1 VDVAAHP
8 VEQHEAHDHIHPAPT
23 GFIQKYVFSIDHK
36 VIAIQYFVTGL
47 LFMLIAGSFAELMR
61 IQLWNPKGTFMDY
74 HTFNQMFT
82 MHGTVMVWL
91 VLIPLVTGS
100 LGNLVMPLQIGAR
113 DVAFPWLNMLSFW
126 LIPVSGLILFS
137 AFLLPDGAPAAGWT
151 EYPPISIQQGTGGIF
166 YSVAIIVVGISS
178 TLTGLNFLVTIFKM
192 RAPGMTWTR
201 MPLFTWATF
210 ATALINLFATVA
222 LSAALLA
229 LLLAQA
235 FNVPFFDPAR
245 GGSPILYQHM
255 FWFYSHP
262 AVYIFILPAFGVISE
277 VLPTFA
283 RKTIFG
289 YKMIAFSSLAIAILG
304 FAVWAHHM
312 FPSGI
317 APWLQIPFMI
327 LTYLIG
333 IPTGIKIFSWMA
345 TLWGGRIQFTTSMMY
360 ALAFLGTFSFGGIT
374 GVYLACVPADFHEH
388 GSYFVVAHFHYVVG
402 GGAVAAFFAGFY
414 YWFPKAS
421 GRMLSEKMGHLS
433 FWLFM
438 IGLTGTF
445 MPMHWLGLEG
455 MPRRYASYEVFAKA
469 FPDAVFWNRVES
481 LSSGLMVLSV
491 LLVAINIIRSLHSGR
506 RAGNNPW
513 GARTLEWMISSPAP
527 YYNFKKIPIVLDK
540 PYDFTQP
547 LPYRNLDTEDQDPY
561 PLPSEAALPRGNTV
575 AVGA

>member
-1 VDVAAHP
+1 MSVAAHST
-8 VEQHEAHDHIHPAPT
+8 EAFESAHDHIHPAPQ

-47 LFMLIAGSFAELMR
+47 FFMLIGGSFAELIR
-61 IQLWNPKGTFMDY
+61 LQLWNPKGTFMEY
-74 HTFNQMFT
+74 HTYNQMFT

-91 VLIPLVTGS
+91 VLIPLVTGA

-113 DVAFPWLNMLSFW
+113 DVAFPWLNMVSFW

-137 AFLLPDGAPAAGWT
+137 SFFVGAPSAGWT
-151 EYPPISIQQGTGGIF
+151 EYPPISIQQGPGGALWCL
-166 YSVAIIVVGISS
+166 SIIVVGISS
-178 TLTGLNFLVTIFKM
+178 TLTGLNFLVTVFKM

-229 LLLAQA
+229 LFFAQVYD
-235 FNVPFFDPAR
+235 VPFFDPSR
-245 GGSPILYQHM
+245 GGSPLLYQHM

-345 TLWGGRIQFTTSMMY
+345 TIWGGRIQFTTPMLY
-360 ALAFLGTFSFGGIT
+360 AIAFIGTFSFGGIT
-374 GVYLACVPADFHEH
+374 GVYLACVPVDLHEH
-388 GSYFVVAHFHYVVG
+388 GSYFVVGHFHYVVAG
-402 GGAVAAFFAGFY
+402 GSVAAFFAGFY
-414 YWFPKAS
+414 YWFPKAT
-421 GRMLSEKMGHLS
+421 GRLLNERMGKAG

-445 MPMHWLGLEG
+445 LPMHWLGLEG

-469 FPDAVFWNRVES
+469 FPDAVFWNRFES
-481 LSSGLMVLSV
+481 CSSFLMVASV
-491 LLVAINIIRSLHSGR
+491 GLIAINIVMSMRNGR
-506 RAGNNPW
+506 KAGNNPW

-527 YYNFKKIPIVLDK
+527 YYNFKKIPTVLDR
-540 PYDFTQP
+540 PYDFTAP
-547 LPYRNLDTEDQDPY
+547 LPYLNLDDEDQDPY
-561 PLPSEAALPRGNTV
+561 PVPSEAVLKRPRA
-575 AVGA
+575 AVPAGA

>member
-1 VDVAAHP
+1 VSVAAHP
-8 VEQHEAHDHIHPAPT
+8 TDLHASAHDHIHPAPE

-47 LFMLIAGSFAELMR
+47 FFMLIAGAFAELIR
-61 IQLWNPKGTFMDY
+61 VQLWNPKGTFMEY
-74 HTFNQMFT
+74 HTYNQMFT

-113 DVAFPWLNMLSFW
+113 DVAFPWLNMVSFW
-126 LIPVSGLILFS
+126 LIPVSGIILFS
-137 AFLLPDGAPAAGWT
+137 SFFVGAPSAGWT
-151 EYPPISIQQGTGGIF
+151 EYPPISIQQGPGGALWCL
-166 YSVAIIVVGISS
+166 AIIVVGISS
-178 TLTGLNFLVTIFKM
+178 TLTGLNFLVTVFKM

-229 LLLAQA
+229 LFFAQVYD
-235 FNVPFFDPAR
+235 VPFFDPAR
-245 GGSPILYQHM
+245 GGSPLLYQHM

-345 TLWGGRIQFTTSMMY
+345 TIWGGRIQFTTPMLY
-360 ALAFLGTFSFGGIT
+360 AIAFIGTFSFGGIT
-374 GVYLACVPADFHEH
+374 GVYLACVPADLHEH
-388 GSYFVVAHFHYVVG
+388 GSYFVVGHFHYVVAG
-402 GGAVAAFFAGFY
+402 GSVAAFFAGFY
-414 YWFPKAS
+414 YWFPKAT
-421 GRMLSEKMGHLS
+421 GRLLNERMGKTG

-438 IGLTGTF
+438 AGLTGTF
-445 MPMHWLGLEG
+445 LPMHWLGLEG

-469 FPDAVFWNRVES
+469 FPDAVFWNRFES
-481 LSSGLMVLSV
+481 VSSFLMVASV
-491 LLVAINIIRSLHSGR
+491 GLIAINIVLSLRSGR
-506 RAGNNPW
+506 KAGNNPW

-527 YYNFKKIPIVLDK
+527 YYNFKKIPIVLDR
-540 PYDFTQP
+540 PYDFTAP
-547 LPYRNLDTEDQDPY
+547 LPYLNLDDEHQAPF
-561 PLPSEAALPRGNTV
+561 PVPSEAVLKRPRV
-575 AVGA
+575 AVPAGA

>member
-1 VDVAAHP
+1 MDVAAHP
-8 VEQHEAHDHIHPAPT
+8 IEQHGAHDHIHPAPQ
-23 GFIQKYVFSIDHK
+23 GFIAKYVFSIDHK

-61 IQLWNPKGTFMDY
+61 IQLWNPKGTFLSY

-100 LGNLVMPLQIGAR
+100 LGNMVMPLQIGAR

-126 LIPVSGLILFS
+126 LIPVAGLILFS
-137 AFLLPDGAPAAGWT
+137 AFIFPDGAPAAGWT
-151 EYPPISIQQGTGGIF
+151 EYPPISLEQGTGGALWCL
-166 YSVAIIVVGISS
+166 AIIVVGVSS
-178 TLTGLNFLVTIFKM
+178 TLTGLNFLVTVFKM

-229 LLLAQA
+229 LFLAQVYG
-235 FNVPFFDPAR
+235 VPFFDPAR
-245 GGSPILYQHM
+245 GGSPILFQHM

-327 LTYLIG
+327 LTYIIG

-345 TLWGGRIQFTTSMMY
+345 TIWGGRIQFTTPMLY
-360 ALAFLGTFSFGGIT
+360 ALAFIGTFSFGGIT
-374 GVYLACVPADFHEH
+374 GVYLACVPVDLHEH
-388 GSYFVVAHFHYVVG
+388 GSYFVVAHFHYVVA
-402 GGAVAAFFAGFY
+402 GGAVTAFFAGFN
-414 YWFPKAS
+414 YWFPKAT
-421 GRMLSEKMGHLS
+421 GRLLSEKLGKTS

-445 MPMHWLGLEG
+445 LPMHWLGLEG

-469 FPDAVFWNRVES
+469 FPDAVFWNRFES
-481 LSSGLMVLSV
+481 VSSFLMVLSV
-491 LLVAINIIRSLHSGR
+491 ALTVVNIVMSLRSGR

-540 PYDFTQP
+540 PYDYTQP
-547 LPYRNLDTEDQDPY
+547 LPYRNLDEETDPY
-561 PLPSEAALPRGNTV
+561 PVPSEAVLPRHGA

>member
-1 VDVAAHP
+1 MSVAAHP
-8 VEQHEAHDHIHPAPT
+8 IDTHSAHDHIHPAPQ
-23 GFIQKYVFSIDHK
+23 GFIAKYVFSIDHK

-47 LFMLIAGSFAELMR
+47 LFMLVGGSFAELIR
-61 IQLWNPKGTFMDY
+61 LQLWNPKGTFMEY
-74 HTFNQMFT
+74 HTYNQMFT

-100 LGNLVMPLQIGAR
+100 LGNLIMPLQIGAR
-113 DVAFPWLNMLSFW
+113 DVAFPWLNMVSFW

-137 AFLLPDGAPAAGWT
+137 SFFVGAPSAGWT
-151 EYPPISIQQGTGGIF
+151 EYPPISIQQGPGGALWAL
-166 YSVAIIVVGISS
+166 SIIVVGISS
-178 TLTGLNFLVTIFKM
+178 TLTGLNFVVTVFKM

-229 LLLAQA
+229 LFFAQV
-235 FNVPFFDPAR
+235 FDVPFFDAAR
-245 GGSPILYQHM
+245 GGSPLLYQHM

-262 AVYIFILPAFGVISE
+262 AVYIFILPAFGVVSE
-277 VLPTFA
+277 ILPTFA

-317 APWLQIPFMI
+317 APWLQIPFMV

-345 TLWGGRIQFTTSMMY
+345 TLWGGRIQFTTPMLY
-360 ALAFLGTFSFGGIT
+360 AIAFIGTFSFGGIT
-374 GVYLACVPADFHEH
+374 GVYLACVPVDLHEH
-388 GSYFVVAHFHYVVG
+388 GSYFVVGHFHYVVA

-421 GRMLSEKMGHLS
+421 GRLLSERMGKLG
-433 FWLFM
+433 FWLFF

-445 MPMHWLGLEG
+445 LPMHWLGLEG
-455 MPRRYASYEVFAKA
+455 MPRRYASYEIFAKA
-469 FPDAVFWNRVES
+469 FPDAVFWNRFES
-481 LSSGLMVLSV
+481 VFSFFMVASVGLI
-491 LLVAINIIRSLHSGR
+491 AINIVTSLRNGR
-506 RAGNNPW
+506 KAGNNPW

-527 YYNFKKIPIVLDK
+527 YYNFKKIPTVLDR
-540 PYDFTQP
+540 PYDFTAP
-547 LPYRNLDTEDQDPY
+547 LPYLNLDEDTDPY
-561 PLPSEAALPRGNTV
+561 PVPSEAVLKRPLTPTP
-575 AVGA
+575 VGV